1 MGISLEREIL
11 VVVGTGGVG
20 KTTLSAA
27 LGLAALESKER
38 VLVVTIDPAQR
49 LADALGLDSLTH
61 TPQRVSGPT
70 PGGGALWAMMLDT
83 KRTFAE
89 LVERYLRDPESRRGI
104 VENPIFQNL
113 TDAVSGSREYS
124 AIEKLFELHASGDY
138 DLIVL
143 DTPPATHALDFL
155 DAPRRLSGFLDS
167 SLQKTLLKPAVV
179 VGRSG
184 FRALRRGT
192 DAVISIIQ
200 RITGLE
206 FLQLI
211 SDFLVALEDLWEGL
225 SQHADALHELLR
237 SERGGFALVV
247 QPNPVQAK
255 RAAEFSSRLDA
266 EGIRLDAL
274 LLNRMTAG
282 FPGVKPTSE
291 KTRED
296 LCRAIAP
303 QLPPHSPET
312 ATALADGLC
321 DWVDAT
327 LRRTEAEE
335 QVSLELQS
343 ALRLTPEQVCR
354 VPRLSGELHSREAL
368 SALIPYLVKRND
380 RG

>member
-61 TPQRVSGPT
+61 TPQRVCSPT
-70 PGGGALWAMMLDT
+70 PGGGALWALMLDT
-83 KRTFAE
+83 QRTFDE
-89 LVERYLRDPESRRGI
+89 LVARDLRDPESRRGI

-124 AIEKLFELHASGDY
+124 AMEKLFELHASGDY

-167 SLQKTLLKPAVV
+167 NLQKALLKPAVV

-192 DAVISIIQ
+192 DAVISIIR

-211 SDFLVALEDLWEGL
+211 SGFLVALEDLWKGL

-296 LCRAIAP
+296 LCGAIAP

-312 ATALADGLC
+312 ATALSDGLC

-335 QVSLELQS
+335 QASLELQS